1 MKEISIMVWTDI
13 DWIVDDVVKVADCGF
28 GMIE

>member
-1 MKEISIMVWTDI
+1 MKEIIMVWTDI
-13 DWIVDDVVKVADCGF
+13 DWIVDDVVKVAYCGF